1 MHDERIQG
9 KENMWYLDN
18 EVNNHMSGDKDRFME
33 LDEVIRDNI
42 SFVDHSKVVIKEK
55 YTVLIKLKDENHEFI
70 SDIYYISIVKINIL
84 SL

>member
-1 MHDERIQG
+1 
-9 KENMWYLDN
+9 
-18 EVNNHMSGDKDRFME
+18 MSGDKDRFME